1 MKNACKH
8 LALCTLTLILCLAL
22 AACGSDNSGD
32 SADYG
37 NDSTVPSTIDGFVK
51 ESYDS
56 YDYSAFEGYYLPDS
70 GTDFDYLIIDTNGSR
85 WRIGNNDDLAASGYL
100 QYDADYDCIYAY
112 NEHDGV
118 AYQFSADGSS
128 VNIYSLGS
136 FTYEM
141 SLDEFDAQA
150 EDYNSS
156 DSSVDLS
163 YLAGIW
169 YLDGDLDADSYIYI
183 DSSGGLWGLYERA
196 PGAEATEVDGGF
208 ISAPT
213 DVDDVYYAV
222 STTYQDVTYEFTL
235 FDTDSIVWGGENV
248 GEVEELIR
256 SCGFYHG
263 KARDLVWQ
271 AQRITEVYGGK
282 VPDNMDDLLTLPGV
296 GRKSANLILGDVF
309 RQPGAVVVDTHCI
322 RLSNRLGLVD
332 NDKDPVRIEKA
343 LRAVLPPE
351 KSNDFCHRLVLHGR
365 AVCAARKPLCDICC
379 CAAYCKTLNR

>member
-1 MKNACKH
+1 MKHACKH
-8 LALCTLTLILCLAL
+8 FALCTLTLILCLAL

-196 PGAEATEVDGGF
+196 PGAETTEVDGGF

-235 FDTDSIVWGGENV
+235 FDTDSIVWGGENDYY
-248 GEVEELIR
+248 E
-256 SCGFYHG
+256 
-263 KARDLVWQ
+263 
-271 AQRITEVYGGK
+271 
-282 VPDNMDDLLTLPGV
+282 
-296 GRKSANLILGDVF
+296 
-309 RQPGAVVVDTHCI
+309 
-322 RLSNRLGLVD
+322 RL
-332 NDKDPVRIEKA
+332 E
-343 LRAVLPPE
+343 
-351 KSNDFCHRLVLHGR
+351 
-365 AVCAARKPLCDICC
+365 
-379 CAAYCKTLNR
+379 

>member
-85 WRIGNNDDLAASGYL
+85 WRN
-100 QYDADYDCIYAY
+100 AY

-156 DSSVDLS
+156 DSSVDFS

-196 PGAEATEVDGGF
+196 PGAETTEVDGGF

-235 FDTDSIVWGGENV
+235 FDTDSIVWGGENDYY
-248 GEVEELIR
+248 E
-256 SCGFYHG
+256 
-263 KARDLVWQ
+263 
-271 AQRITEVYGGK
+271 
-282 VPDNMDDLLTLPGV
+282 
-296 GRKSANLILGDVF
+296 
-309 RQPGAVVVDTHCI
+309 
-322 RLSNRLGLVD
+322 RL
-332 NDKDPVRIEKA
+332 E
-343 LRAVLPPE
+343 
-351 KSNDFCHRLVLHGR
+351 
-365 AVCAARKPLCDICC
+365 
-379 CAAYCKTLNR
+379 

>member
-8 LALCTLTLILCLAL
+8 FALCTLTLILCLAL

-85 WRIGNNDDLAASGYL
+85 WRIGSNDDLAASGYL

-196 PGAEATEVDGGF
+196 PGAETTEVDGGF
-208 ISAPT
+208 ATIDFIDRSLRGPGLAKLLEIGGAET
-213 DVDDVYYAV
+213 IGGDLLLDV
-222 STTYQDVTYEFTL
+222 
-235 FDTDSIVWGGENV
+235 G
-248 GEVEELIR
+248 
-256 SCGFYHG
+256 
-263 KARDLVWQ
+263 
-271 AQRITEVYGGK
+271 
-282 VPDNMDDLLTLPGV
+282 DDLGELALAQFFGLGLECGDFFLQFGV
-296 GRKSANLILGDVF
+296 GSHGCF
-309 RQPGAVVVDTHCI
+309 
-322 RLSNRLGLVD
+322 
-332 NDKDPVRIEKA
+332 
-343 LRAVLPPE
+343 VL
-351 KSNDFCHRLVLHGR
+351 
-365 AVCAARKPLCDICC
+365 
-379 CAAYCKTLNR
+379 

>member
-8 LALCTLTLILCLAL
+8 FALCTLTLILCLAL
-22 AACGSDNSGD
+22 AACGSDDSGD

-37 NDSTVPSTIDGFVK
+37 DDSNVPSTIDGFVK

-85 WRIGNNDDLAASGYL
+85 WRIGSNDDLAASGYL

-183 DSSGGLWGLYERA
+183 DSSGGLWG
-196 PGAEATEVDGGF
+196 
-208 ISAPT
+208 
-213 DVDDVYYAV
+213 
-222 STTYQDVTYEFTL
+222 
-235 FDTDSIVWGGENV
+235 
-248 GEVEELIR
+248 
-256 SCGFYHG
+256 
-263 KARDLVWQ
+263 
-271 AQRITEVYGGK
+271 
-282 VPDNMDDLLTLPGV
+282 
-296 GRKSANLILGDVF
+296 
-309 RQPGAVVVDTHCI
+309 
-322 RLSNRLGLVD
+322 
-332 NDKDPVRIEKA
+332 A
-343 LRAVLPPE
+343 LRARARRGDDRGRRRLYLGPDRCRRRVLCRFHDV
-351 KSNDFCHRLVLHGR
+351 SGR
-365 AVCAARKPLCDICC
+365 HL
-379 CAAYCKTLNR
+379 

>member
-8 LALCTLTLILCLAL
+8 FALCTLTLILCLAL

-150 EDYNSS
+150 EDYNSR
-156 DSSVDLS
+156 DSSVDL
-163 YLAGIW
+163 LPCGH
-169 YLDGDLDADSYIYI
+169 LV
-183 DSSGGLWGLYERA
+183 SGR
-196 PGAEATEVDGGF
+196 
-208 ISAPT
+208 
-213 DVDDVYYAV
+213 
-222 STTYQDVTYEFTL
+222 
-235 FDTDSIVWGGENV
+235 
-248 GEVEELIR
+248 
-256 SCGFYHG
+256 
-263 KARDLVWQ
+263 
-271 AQRITEVYGGK
+271 
-282 VPDNMDDLLTLPGV
+282 
-296 GRKSANLILGDVF
+296 
-309 RQPGAVVVDTHCI
+309 
-322 RLSNRLGLVD
+322 
-332 NDKDPVRIEKA
+332 
-343 LRAVLPPE
+343 
-351 KSNDFCHRLVLHGR
+351 
-365 AVCAARKPLCDICC
+365 
-379 CAAYCKTLNR
+379 

>member
-1 MKNACKH
+1 MKDTAQLTANYAMYRGVW
-8 LALCTLTLILCLAL
+8 LGDGGTLVVEESADGDEMRFVLYDAGENI
-22 AACGSDNSGD
+22 AASGFIQLVQEY
-32 SADYG
+32 SADY
-37 NDSTVPSTIDGFVK
+37 F
-51 ESYDS
+51 
-56 YDYSAFEGYYLPDS
+56 
-70 GTDFDYLIIDTNGSR
+70 
-85 WRIGNNDDLAASGYL
+85 
-100 QYDADYDCIYAY
+100 Y

-235 FDTDSIVWGGENV
+235 FDTDSIVWGGENDYY
-248 GEVEELIR
+248 E
-256 SCGFYHG
+256 
-263 KARDLVWQ
+263 
-271 AQRITEVYGGK
+271 
-282 VPDNMDDLLTLPGV
+282 
-296 GRKSANLILGDVF
+296 
-309 RQPGAVVVDTHCI
+309 
-322 RLSNRLGLVD
+322 RL
-332 NDKDPVRIEKA
+332 E
-343 LRAVLPPE
+343 
-351 KSNDFCHRLVLHGR
+351 
-365 AVCAARKPLCDICC
+365 
-379 CAAYCKTLNR
+379 

>member
-8 LALCTLTLILCLAL
+8 FALCTLTLILCLAL

-163 YLAGIW
+163 YLAASGIW
-169 YLDGDLDADSYIYI
+169 TVIST
-183 DSSGGLWGLYERA
+183 
-196 PGAEATEVDGGF
+196 PTAT
-208 ISAPT
+208 STSTAA
-213 DVDDVYYAV
+213 AV
-222 STTYQDVTYEFTL
+222 SGVST
-235 FDTDSIVWGGENV
+235 SARPARRRP
-248 GEVEELIR
+248 R
-256 SCGFYHG
+256 ST
-263 KARDLVWQ
+263 A
-271 AQRITEVYGGK
+271 A
-282 VPDNMDDLLTLPGV
+282 
-296 GRKSANLILGDVF
+296 
-309 RQPGAVVVDTHCI
+309 
-322 RLSNRLGLVD
+322 LSR
-332 NDKDPVRIEKA
+332 PR
-343 LRAVLPPE
+343 PM
-351 KSNDFCHRLVLHGR
+351 
-365 AVCAARKPLCDICC
+365 
-379 CAAYCKTLNR
+379 

>member
-8 LALCTLTLILCLAL
+8 FALCTLTLILCLAL

-169 YLDGDLDADSYIYI
+169 YLDGAGRDL
-183 DSSGGLWGLYERA
+183 R
-196 PGAEATEVDGGF
+196 
-208 ISAPT
+208 SAP
-213 DVDDVYYAV
+213 DHRARAGYGRH
-222 STTYQDVTYEFTL
+222 S
-235 FDTDSIVWGGENV
+235 
-248 GEVEELIR
+248 
-256 SCGFYHG
+256 G
-263 KARDLVWQ
+263 K
-271 AQRITEVYGGK
+271 RITAHAPHRFACKYSSSV
-282 VPDNMDDLLTLPGV
+282 
-296 GRKSANLILGDVF
+296 
-309 RQPGAVVVDTHCI
+309 
-322 RLSNRLGLVD
+322 
-332 NDKDPVRIEKA
+332 
-343 LRAVLPPE
+343 RAVTELA
-351 KSNDFCHRLVLHGR
+351 VR
-365 AVCAARKPLCDICC
+365 ANARPMVRFR
-379 CAAYCKTLNR
+379 AGSF

>member
-22 AACGSDNSGD
+22 AACGSDDSGD
-32 SADYG
+32 YTDYG
-37 NDSTVPSTIDGFVK
+37 DDSNVPSTIDGFVK

-156 DSSVDLS
+156 DSSADLS

-183 DSSGGLWGLYERA
+183 DSTAVSGASMSARPARRRPRSTAALSPPRPMSTMCTMPFPRRIRTSPMNSRFLTPIPSCGAARIDYYER
-196 PGAEATEVDGGF
+196 
-208 ISAPT
+208 
-213 DVDDVYYAV
+213 
-222 STTYQDVTYEFTL
+222 
-235 FDTDSIVWGGENV
+235 
-248 GEVEELIR
+248 R
-256 SCGFYHG
+256 
-263 KARDLVWQ
+263 
-271 AQRITEVYGGK
+271 
-282 VPDNMDDLLTLPGV
+282 
-296 GRKSANLILGDVF
+296 
-309 RQPGAVVVDTHCI
+309 
-322 RLSNRLGLVD
+322 
-332 NDKDPVRIEKA
+332 
-343 LRAVLPPE
+343 
-351 KSNDFCHRLVLHGR
+351 
-365 AVCAARKPLCDICC
+365 
-379 CAAYCKTLNR
+379 

>member
-8 LALCTLTLILCLAL
+8 FALCTLTLILCLAL

-85 WRIGNNDDLAASGYL
+85 WRIGSNDDLAASGYL

-118 AYQFSADGSS
+118 AYQF
-128 VNIYSLGS
+128 
-136 FTYEM
+136 
-141 SLDEFDAQA
+141 DAQA

-156 DSSVDLS
+156 DRSVDLS

-196 PGAEATEVDGGF
+196 PGAETTEVDGGF

-235 FDTDSIVWGGENV
+235 FDTDSIMWGGENDYY
-248 GEVEELIR
+248 E
-256 SCGFYHG
+256 
-263 KARDLVWQ
+263 
-271 AQRITEVYGGK
+271 
-282 VPDNMDDLLTLPGV
+282 
-296 GRKSANLILGDVF
+296 
-309 RQPGAVVVDTHCI
+309 
-322 RLSNRLGLVD
+322 RL
-332 NDKDPVRIEKA
+332 E
-343 LRAVLPPE
+343 
-351 KSNDFCHRLVLHGR
+351 
-365 AVCAARKPLCDICC
+365 
-379 CAAYCKTLNR
+379 

>member
-8 LALCTLTLILCLAL
+8 FALCTLTLILCLAL

-85 WRIGNNDDLAASGYL
+85 WRIGSNDDLAASGYL

-112 NEHDGV
+112 NEH
-118 AYQFSADGSS
+118 
-128 VNIYSLGS
+128 
-136 FTYEM
+136 
-141 SLDEFDAQA
+141 DAQA

-235 FDTDSIVWGGENV
+235 FDTDSIVWGGENDYY
-248 GEVEELIR
+248 E
-256 SCGFYHG
+256 
-263 KARDLVWQ
+263 
-271 AQRITEVYGGK
+271 
-282 VPDNMDDLLTLPGV
+282 
-296 GRKSANLILGDVF
+296 
-309 RQPGAVVVDTHCI
+309 
-322 RLSNRLGLVD
+322 RL
-332 NDKDPVRIEKA
+332 E
-343 LRAVLPPE
+343 
-351 KSNDFCHRLVLHGR
+351 
-365 AVCAARKPLCDICC
+365 
-379 CAAYCKTLNR
+379 

>member
-8 LALCTLTLILCLAL
+8 FALCTLTLILCLAL
-22 AACGSDNSGD
+22 AACGDSSDDVTGDDWRTSGVVAAEGTITHEGEGSVKVLVTVGPESAAFYRDEPEQELFD
-32 SADYG
+32 SV
-37 NDSTVPSTIDGFVK
+37 SFPVTV
-51 ESYDS
+51 E
-56 YDYSAFEGYYLPDS
+56 
-70 GTDFDYLIIDTNGSR
+70 
-85 WRIGNNDDLAASGYL
+85 
-100 QYDADYDCIYAY
+100 DA
-112 NEHDGV
+112 N
-118 AYQFSADGSS
+118 ADGSS

-235 FDTDSIVWGGENV
+235 FDTDSIVWGGENDYY
-248 GEVEELIR
+248 E
-256 SCGFYHG
+256 
-263 KARDLVWQ
+263 
-271 AQRITEVYGGK
+271 
-282 VPDNMDDLLTLPGV
+282 
-296 GRKSANLILGDVF
+296 
-309 RQPGAVVVDTHCI
+309 
-322 RLSNRLGLVD
+322 RL
-332 NDKDPVRIEKA
+332 E
-343 LRAVLPPE
+343 
-351 KSNDFCHRLVLHGR
+351 
-365 AVCAARKPLCDICC
+365 
-379 CAAYCKTLNR
+379 